1 LCWASAEGSST
12 TASTAAASASPVAG
26 AAASEPL
33 GRLATHAALHLLFLP
48 GFTVAADA
56 FDPAF
61 TVGRGNDETDGDLV
75 YAVRRAG
82 VKR

>member
-1 LCWASAEGSST
+1 
-12 TASTAAASASPVAG
+12 
-26 AAASEPL
+26 
-33 GRLATHAALHLLFLP
+33 
-48 GFTVAADA
+48 VAADA